1 MANYFKEFPY
11 FKKISYPNLNY
22 LVKGNFMKNLTS
34 LKVNKFTAIMVLN
47 ELKVNTIMFAIIELV
62 KVIFSLVIMK
72 VYAKEL
78 KLLITTKVINM
89 IEVIME

>member
-1 MANYFKEFPY
+1 
-11 FKKISYPNLNY
+11 
-22 LVKGNFMKNLTS
+22 MKNLTS